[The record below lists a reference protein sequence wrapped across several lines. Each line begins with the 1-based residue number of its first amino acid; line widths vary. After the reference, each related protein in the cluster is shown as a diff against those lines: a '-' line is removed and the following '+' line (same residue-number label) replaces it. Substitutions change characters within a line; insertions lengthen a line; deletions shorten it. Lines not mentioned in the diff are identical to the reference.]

1 MNELD
6 EIIDLVQRVDLLS
19 VNFVF
24 LDEGINEFSVL
35 QISGYAFAALA
46 KFGDFKAFSLTHEK
60 DLKGIC

>member
-6 EIIDLVQRVDLLS
+6 EVIDLVQRVDLLS

-24 LDEGINEFSVL
+24 LDEGINEFRVL
-35 QISGYAFAALA
+35 QISGNAFAALA
-46 KFGDFKAFSLTHEK
+46 KFGDFKAFSLANDD